1 MLLTKTTPVT
11 SFASLFSSTFTL
23 GAANIVREVAASGGS
38 TKDHA
43 SIKAARKLRRG
54 KECSPSFQ
62 IEKNADEID
71 NGILKTCPED
81 KDCIEDIT
89 SLLGGRCVASG
100 VSSES
105 IRSLSS
111 HESIK
116 IQASCTYA
124 NGTSGRD
131 KCVGKNA
138 CANPDITTTVGCGSC
153 NGNYACYET
162 GARTT
167 VAENSCVG
175 NSVCEFTG
183 DDLTVAENSC
193 VGRGACAFT
202 GNRTTVAE
210 NSCLGYDACR
220 NTGANI
226 TVAENSCVGNKACF
240 STGANTTVAENSCRG
255 DRACAYTFADTKIGK
270 NSCIGYFACRYSTFV
285 DGVVGNC
292 QW

>member
-1 MLLTKTTPVT
+1 MLLTKTT
-11 SFASLFSSTFTL
+11 LISSTFAF

-43 SIKAARKLRRG
+43 SIKAARTLRRG

-89 SLLGGRCVASG
+89 SSLGGRCVASG

-116 IQASCTYA
+116 IQNGASFVPISCEYA
-124 NGTSGRD
+124 NGTIGV
-131 KCVGKNA
+131 KCDGYDA
-138 CANPDITTTVGCGSC
+138 CFLQDTSTFGCGSC
-153 NGNYACYET
+153 IGNGACFSTGYNTTVAESSCIGNGACAFT
-162 GARTT
+162 GADTT

-175 NSVCEFTG
+175 DYACRYTGDDTIIAENSCVGNSACRSTG

-193 VGRGACAFT
+193 VGYGACSYT
-202 GNRTTVAE
+202 GADTTIAE
-210 NSCLGYDACR
+210 NSC
-220 NTGANI
+220 I
-226 TVAENSCVGNKACF
+226 
-240 STGANTTVAENSCRG
+240 G
-255 DRACAYTFADTKIGK
+255 D
-270 NSCIGYFACRYSTFV
+270 FACRSSTFV
-285 DGVVGNC
+285 DGIVGNC